1 MKNYEKPEIEVVSIE
16 VEENLTSSYPVTG
29 GVGGGGRPG
38 PGRGSSADD
47 DEF

>member
-16 VEENLTSSYPVTG
+16 VEENVTISG

-38 PGRGSSADD
+38 RPAVTSDD